1 MLRHAGFGPKGF
13 ASVVYAILVL
23 QAGAP
28 EAEKIFQLAALVIA
42 VSITLHSSSDVLAAR
57 WLNRPQRG
65 PRFSEFSGRA
75 PARASVRQSWGHVCR
90 VGSVLR
96 PRARQT

>member
-1 MLRHAGFGPKGF
+1 MGRQERVVAAWFGPKGF

-28 EAEKIFQLAALVIA
+28 KAEKIFQLAALVIA

-57 WLNRPQRG
+57 WLNRPPAGSPVLQ
-65 PRFSEFSGRA
+65 PD
-75 PARASVRQSWGHVCR
+75 PARDR
-90 VGSVLR
+90 
-96 PRARQT
+96 